1 MTAINANRDVLH
13 KVKVG
18 RGFSVIKNN
27 WQLEI
32 LNPVNQEVVEVLY
45 FPTISKIADNVKMFN
60 YDTWRNIA
68 LGRSKAYQ
76 KFVKLTKLG
85 DRGDNWNL
93 GSNKRM
99 TDEQL
104 ISHNNKLLNVITEE
118 SGDSATE

>member
-1 MTAINANRDVLH
+1 MNTISANRESLH

-32 LNPVNQEVVEVLY
+32 LNPISGEVSEVLY
-45 FPTISKIADNVKMFN
+45 YPTISKIADNVKMFN

-68 LGRSKAYQ
+68 LGRSKAYT
-76 KFVKLTKLG
+76 KFVRLTKLG
-85 DRGDNWNL
+85 DKGDNWNL

-104 ISHNNKLLNVITEE
+104 ISHNNKLLNGEE
-118 SGDSATE
+118 SGDITVE